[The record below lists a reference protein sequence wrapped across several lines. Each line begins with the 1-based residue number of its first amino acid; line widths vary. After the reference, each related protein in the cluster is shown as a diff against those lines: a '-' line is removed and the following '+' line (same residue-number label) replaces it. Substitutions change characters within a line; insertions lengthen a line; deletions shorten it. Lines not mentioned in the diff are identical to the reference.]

1 MIKGERKR
9 ILVVD
14 DDATFLTALKV
25 VLQTEGYLVD
35 VVRDGKEAIAK
46 SRNQHYSLALLETKL
61 PDIEGTELLTRME
74 VGVPR
79 TRRIMI
85 TGYPSLENT
94 VEALNRGADAYV
106 IKPIDLSNL
115 LQIIE
120 EKLDDQESEHRMQI
134 DQSISNGTE
143 TMLNYHSTL

>member
-14 DDATFLTALKV
+14 DDATYLTALRA
-25 VLQTEGYLVD
+25 VLQTEGYIVD
-35 VVRDGKEAIAK
+35 VVRDGKEAIEK
-46 SRNQHYSLALLETKL
+46 SRNQHYNLVLLETKL
-61 PDIEGTELLTRME
+61 PDMEGSELLTRME

-85 TGYPSLENT
+85 TGYPSLKNT

-106 IKPIDLSNL
+106 IKPIDHSNL
-115 LQIIE
+115 LQIME
-120 EKLDDQESEHRMQI
+120 EKLDDQESKRRMQI
-134 DQSISNGTE
+134 DQSIGNGTE
-143 TMLNYHSTL
+143 TVLNYHSTL